1 MDDRG
6 QQGREDGVSVMIPCP
21 HCERRPA
28 GEFHFGGPLRDRPE
42 PDALTDEWIAYTY
55 DQPNRRAVQWEW
67 WFHRAACRQWFLVRR
82 DTRTNQVLESAMPG
96 EVATGMPEGEA
107 GDE

>member
-1 MDDRG
+1 M
-6 QQGREDGVSVMIPCP
+6 
-21 HCERRPA
+21 
-28 GEFHFGGPLRDRPE
+28 
-42 PDALTDEWIAYTY
+42 DALTDEWIAYTY

-96 EVATGMPEGEA
+96 EVATGTHDQEQLGETEA
-107 GDE
+107 KSVHANLSELARECFDLDISHNFDT